1 MVSSFNIMFT
11 GGKSLAILQNC
22 LPNKLVCNDNQR
34 SRLIRVRQVMHAY
47 LQTDLDGGTDFSN
60 GVVQVYF
67 WTTKLI
73 TKGHYKLL
81 AFWLHIT
88 DVNPMKYF
96 GALLKLDNPIVH
108 ERKDINVEIGKQ
120 F

>member
-1 MVSSFNIMFT
+1 MVSSFKINIMFT

-67 WTTKLI
+67 WTTKLM
-73 TKGHYKLL
+73 TRASGMTRFFSYNQ
-81 AFWLHIT
+81 T
-88 DVNPMKYF
+88 
-96 GALLKLDNPIVH
+96 
-108 ERKDINVEIGKQ
+108 
-120 F
+120 

>member
-1 MVSSFNIMFT
+1 MVSSFNTFSSIMFT

-67 WTTKLI
+67 WTTKLLI
-73 TKGHYKLL
+73 TKGHYK
-81 AFWLHIT
+81 
-88 DVNPMKYF
+88 
-96 GALLKLDNPIVH
+96 
-108 ERKDINVEIGKQ
+108 
-120 F
+120 